1 MGQTRLRGT
10 GEKHISAEAVALQG
24 CGGERNKGKEEKE
37 RDTAGKGSGHKAE
50 FHPRAV
56 RL

>member
-24 CGGERNKGKEEKE
+24 CGRERNKGKEEKD
-37 RDTAGKGSGHKAE
+37 RDTVGKGSGHKAE
-50 FHPRAV
+50 SQPRAV

>member
-37 RDTAGKGSGHKAE
+37 RDTIGKVSGHKAE
-50 FHPRAV
+50 SHPRAV
-56 RL
+56 